1 MDILE
6 KGRLSI
12 LHGTPGL
19 GNSTLARIMA
29 QFKPCTLFYEAEYP
43 ELLCFLSPA
52 AARAFMERRHR
63 MDPLLLGGEMDRQG
77 VEMVCYGEEQYPS
90 WLTCIHNPPQLLYY
104 RGRIELAQGSCM
116 AIVGSRT
123 ATQYGRKI
131 ARDFAAQLAGRGL
144 VIVSGLAR
152 GIDSQAH
159 QGALEAGGDTIS
171 VLGSGI
177 NVVYPRE
184 NTNLYNEICRQGLM
198 ISEFPWQT
206 PPLPNHFPMRN
217 RIISGLSL
225 GVLVV
230 EARLKSG
237 ALITADF
244 ALEQGR
250 EVFAIPGPISSSNSA
265 GTNHLIQQ
273 GAKLI
278 TCIED
283 ILEEYYGPA
292 PGAAAASIIQP
303 ALPMYTEAEKQL
315 MSQMGFDKC
324 HRDDLLRLTGLA
336 PSDLSLALLKLEL
349 EGIVQSLPGNY
360 YVKIG

>member
-19 GNSTLARIMA
+19 GHIALARIMA
-29 QFKPCTLFYEAEYP
+29 QFKPCTPFYEAGYP
-43 ELLCFLSPA
+43 ELQCFLSA
-52 AARAFMERRHR
+52 TVAQAFMERRR
-63 MDPLLLGGEMDRQG
+63 RLDPLLLGCEMDRQG
-77 VEMVCYGEEQYPS
+77 VEIVCYGEEQYPS
-90 WLTCIHNPPQLLYY
+90 WLTYIPNPPQLLYY
-104 RGRIELAQGSCM
+104 RGRLELAQGSCL
-116 AIVGSRT
+116 AIVGSRA

-131 ARDFAAQLAGRGL
+131 ARAFAKQLAGSKMI
-144 VIVSGLAR
+144 IVSGMAR

-159 QGALEAGGDTIS
+159 QGALEAGGYTIS

-184 NTNLYNEICRQGLM
+184 NTNLYNEICRQGLV
-198 ISEFPWQT
+198 ISEFPWHT

-217 RIISGLSL
+217 RIISGLSM

-230 EARLKSG
+230 EARLQSG

-250 EVFAIPGPISSSNSA
+250 EVFAVPGPIGSPNSA

-273 GAKLI
+273 GAKLV

-292 PGAAAASIIQP
+292 PNAAAASITP
-303 ALPMYTEAEKQL
+303 AALPMYSEAEEKL
-315 MSQMGFDKC
+315 ITQMGFDKC

-336 PSDLSLALLKLEL
+336 PGDLSLALLKLEL